1 MSWNDDPKNESG
13 NGKDPWGSNR
23 PNNGKKQGPPDL
35 DVLIKQLQSKLS
47 GAFGGKGK
55 RGGAATSS
63 GDDSAGGGLL
73 VGLVII
79 VLLIIWGV
87 SGIFIVSPTER
98 GVITRFGKFVSNV
111 GPGPH
116 WVPRFIEKNHV
127 VGISTQQYDYT
138 ADMLTK
144 DENIVSVAVKVQYN
158 VENVKDYLFNVVS
171 PNTSLQQATASA
183 LRQVVGH
190 TSLDQVLT
198 IGREKVRDQTSQI
211 LKSILKIYQP
221 GLLVTDVTLQPAK
234 PPEAVTAAFDDAI
247 KAREDQQR
255 YINKATAYAKQVV
268 AHARGQSARI
278 MQEADAYQK
287 QVVLN
292 SQAAVAAYLAILPE
306 YEKAPGVTRERMYLG
321 SIESVLN
328 KSSKIFVDVKGSNNL
343 LYLPID
349 KLTQAVKGSTDDTTK
364 VKTFTEPPV
373 STRTTAT
380 TSSGGLPYP
389 TRPAGYPAGGAY

>member
-13 NGKDPWGSNR
+13 NGKDPWGSQR
-23 PNNGKKQGPPDL
+23 PNKGKKEGPPDL

-55 RGGAATSS
+55 TGGTAGGSD
-63 GDDSAGGGLL
+63 GDSAGGGLL
-73 VGLVII
+73 VGLVIV
-79 VLLIIWGV
+79 VLIIIWGV
-87 SGIFIVSPTER
+87 SGIFIVSPSER
-98 GVITRFGKFVSNV
+98 GAITRFGKYVTNV

-116 WVPRFIEKNHV
+116 WVPRFIEKDHV
-127 VGISTQQYDYT
+127 VSIATQQYNYS

-144 DENIVSVAVKVQYN
+144 DENIVSISVKVQYN
-158 VENVKDYLFNVVS
+158 IDNVKDYLFNVVN
-171 PNTSLQQATASA
+171 PDKSLQQATASA

-190 TSLDQVLT
+190 TTLDQVLT
-198 IGREKVRDQTSQI
+198 TGREKVRDQTSQI
-211 LKSILKIYQP
+211 LKTILAIYQP
-221 GLLVTDVTLQPAK
+221 GLIVTDVTLQPAK

-268 AHARGQSARI
+268 ARAEGQSSRI
-278 MQEADAYQK
+278 MQEADAYQQ

-306 YEKAPGVTRERMYLG
+306 YEKAPRVTRERMYLG

-349 KLTQAVKGSTDDTTK
+349 KLTQAVKNTTDDEK
-364 VKTFTEPPV
+364 KIKSFSEPV
-373 STRTTAT
+373 STSKTAST
-380 TSSGGLPYP
+380 TSDGLPYP
-389 TRPAGYPAGGAY
+389 TRPTGYPTRGVY